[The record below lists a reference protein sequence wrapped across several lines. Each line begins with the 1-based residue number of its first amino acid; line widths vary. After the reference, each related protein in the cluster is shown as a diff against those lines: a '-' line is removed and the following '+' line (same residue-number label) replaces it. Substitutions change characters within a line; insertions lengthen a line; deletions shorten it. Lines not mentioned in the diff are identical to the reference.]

1 VGRWR
6 ALLGPNDVS
15 VLTMTGSSYSIARFG
30 TGSGPINV
38 EGDVI
43 RFLNSSLCDGVGEY
57 RWSIDGESLQ
67 FDSLE
72 ADQCPG
78 RADAL
83 DGRTY
88 KRLD

>member
-1 VGRWR
+1 
-6 ALLGPNDVS
+6 
-15 VLTMTGSSYSIARFG
+15 VLTISEGSYSIARIG

-38 EGDVI
+38 DGDVI
-43 RFLNSSLCDGVGEY
+43 RFLNSSLCNGVGEY
-57 RWSIDGESLQ
+57 RWSIQG
-67 FDSLE
+67 DSLDLNSVK

-88 KRLD
+88 KRLN